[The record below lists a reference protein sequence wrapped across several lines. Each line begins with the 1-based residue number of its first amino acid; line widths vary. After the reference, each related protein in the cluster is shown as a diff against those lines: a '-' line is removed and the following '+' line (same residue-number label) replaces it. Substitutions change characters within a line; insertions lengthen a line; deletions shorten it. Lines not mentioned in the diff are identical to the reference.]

1 MWLLRYILS
10 AGVPGANSFGWVFPR
25 GELRNP
31 DEGADAWCTR
41 DFLYFPLLDES
52 VLFFSLFLSL
62 TSYKMTPRSYCVV
75 FFYLPVG
82 GTLSSC
88 GFAPSFSP
96 PLPTAAGIVEEVCF
110 DRIKCNFRVPSTA
123 FSLERLSAKPISCY
137 KLWMELMRSA
147 GRRDFYIPEATLW
160 ALFSHTC
167 AHLTFESY
175 LMKSI
180 VSVQILLSYFINKK
194 NYNTK
199 DYLFENVKYLIK
211 IALF

>member
-1 MWLLRYILS
+1 MHAWLLILS
-10 AGVPGANSFGWVFPR
+10 SSW
-25 GELRNP
+25 
-31 DEGADAWCTR
+31 W
-41 DFLYFPLLDES
+41 
-52 VLFFSLFLSL
+52 FSLFLSL
-62 TSYKMTPRSYCVV
+62 YLSLASYKTTSRSYRVV

-96 PLPTAAGIVEEVCF
+96 PSPTAAGIVEEVCF

-147 GRRDFYIPEATLW
+147 GRREDFYIPGVTLW
-160 ALFSHTC
+160 ASFSHVYTHFTRAKVIYYEC
-167 AHLTFESY
+167 YCINSN
-175 LMKSI
+175 S
-180 VSVQILLSYFINKK
+180 ILLLVCFTNERN

-199 DYLFENVKYLIK
+199 RFSFRECLNIWLKLFFLAVFYFFK
-211 IALF
+211 IWNLNFKT